1 MGETSELQS
10 EELEVLKSIYEG
22 DLQFK
27 VISDTKFQYK
37 YGEDGSNRSFLL
49 EIGWPEEYPND
60 APDLSMD
67 TFYNAHLKSTV
78 SQAVIES
85 VEAEI
90 PQYLGMSMTYS
101 LFEHVKENYDELVAE
116 QPEVEEISD
125 SVQSLDIGE
134 NTSATEDKKV
144 ILKKEKLTKAQKRR
158 MWNKGGIDEH
168 DRPRGWNWVDV
179 IRHLSQT
186 GYKEDDATA

>member
-10 EELEVLKSIYEG
+10 EETG
-22 DLQFK
+22 
-27 VISDTKFQYK
+27 
-37 YGEDGSNRSFLL
+37 GSQVHLRGGPTVQGHFRY

-125 SVQSLDIGE
+125 SVQSLDIG
-134 NTSATEDKKV
+134 K
-144 ILKKEKLTKAQKRR
+144 IHRKEKLTKAQKRR